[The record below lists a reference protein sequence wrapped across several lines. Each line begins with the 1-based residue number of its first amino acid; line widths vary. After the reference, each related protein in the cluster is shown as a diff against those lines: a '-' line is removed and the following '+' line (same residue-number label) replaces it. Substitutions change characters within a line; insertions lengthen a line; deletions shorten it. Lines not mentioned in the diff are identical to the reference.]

1 MNIVFICGCLEAGF
15 DGVGDYVRSLAG
27 ELQNQGHKVVAI
39 AINDNHVDHRVL
51 QLQSSHTTD
60 LQALRLPACWA
71 TAHRFLQAKRFT
83 DEFNPDYI
91 SLQFVPFSF
100 HPKGLSISLCRQLN
114 KLARGRNTHIMFH
127 ELWVGMDSDSSVKHV
142 LWGFFQKQL
151 IKSLVK
157 TLNPRVIHTQSHL
170 YIFQLSK
177 LKVRSGH
184 LPLFSNIPL
193 LIESA
198 NREQNKKKIRFVIF
212 GYIHPNSPVEL
223 FVKEAAEYRISTTC
237 EISLT
242 FLGRC
247 GPEMEHWV
255 KVWKAHGLF
264 VEQLGTLTPECI
276 SKALVTATIGIS
288 TTPAVLVEKSGSV
301 LAMLAH
307 CLPVVLVSRKMNI
320 KGFKCKDLPS
330 GISEY
335 SNGSFSKIVQE
346 KLRSPILD
354 SVAAVARKMADSL
367 SVGSNMEN

>member
-51 QLQSSHTTD
+51 ELQCSHSAD
-60 LQALRLPACWA
+60 LQALRLPSCW
-71 TAHRFLQAKRFT
+71 TTVHRFSQAKKFI
-83 DEFNPDYI
+83 DNFNPDYI

-100 HPKGLSISLCRQLN
+100 HPKGLPISFCKQLN
-114 KLARGRNTHIMFH
+114 KVVCGRNLHIMFH
-127 ELWVGMDSDSSVKHV
+127 ELWVGMDSNSSVKHI

-151 IKSLVK
+151 IKSLVR
-157 TLNPRVIHTQSHL
+157 TLHPRVIHTQAPL
-170 YIFQLSK
+170 YVFQLLK
-177 LKVRSGH
+177 LKVLSGY
-184 LPLFSNIPL
+184 LPLFSNIPP
-193 LIESA
+193 LIQPASKEI
-198 NREQNKKKIRFVIF
+198 NKKKIRFVIF

-223 FVKEAAEYRISTTC
+223 FVEEAAEYRNSTMY

-242 FLGRC
+242 FLGKC

-255 KVWKAHGLF
+255 KVWEAHGFF
-264 VEQLGTLTPECI
+264 VEQLGVLTSERI
-276 SKALVTATIGIS
+276 SNELVTATIGIS

-307 CLPVVLVSRKMNI
+307 RLPVVLISRKMNI
-320 KGFKCKDLPS
+320 KGFKGKDLPS

-335 SNGSFSKIVQE
+335 SIGNFSKIFNE
-346 KLRSPILD
+346 KLCSPTLD
-354 SVAAVARKMADSL
+354 SAATVARKMADSL
-367 SVGSNMEN
+367 IGSYNVEN